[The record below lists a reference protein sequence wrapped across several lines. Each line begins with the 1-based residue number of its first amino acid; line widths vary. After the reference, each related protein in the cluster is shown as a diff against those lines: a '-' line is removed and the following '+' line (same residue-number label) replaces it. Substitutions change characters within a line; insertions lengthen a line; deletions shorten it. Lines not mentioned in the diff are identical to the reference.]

1 MEAGVNMQPA
11 SEAETTRA
19 DSLAIVAL
27 ASAVLGLAALI
38 VAYWL
43 IVPSVVLGG
52 AAVGMGLVARRR
64 AGRGAQARE
73 IAIVALS
80 LGAVAVLF
88 TPVTLLHTGDAERW
102 GRDCALHPDRDENC
116 P

>member
-1 MEAGVNMQPA
+1 MNVQPA
-11 SEAETTRA
+11 SEAEATRA
-19 DSLAIVAL
+19 DSLAVVAL

-38 VAYWL
+38 AAYWL
-43 IVPSVVLGG
+43 VVPSVVLGG

-64 AGRGAQARE
+64 AGRGARARE
-73 IAIVALS
+73 IATVALT

-88 TPVTLLHTGDAERW
+88 TPVTLMHTGDAERW
-102 GRDCALHPDRDENC
+102 GRDCAIHPDRDENC